1 MKEKLLVWESQKS
14 YYLSYV
20 SHRCVRKGGFMKK
33 GLSLSSYLYIGSM
46 LFGLFFGAG
55 NLIFPVHMGQVA
67 GANVSWAT
75 IGFLVTGI
83 GLPFLGVIAI
93 GLSKSNG
100 LFDLASRIHPLYGYF
115 MTVALYLTIGPFF
128 ALPRLSTVSYEIG
141 LTPYINPAYQTIGLA
156 IFSILFYGL
165 ALFLSLKPT
174 KILVYVGKV
183 LNPIFLVF
191 LGILILTAF
200 IRPMGGVAEVPI
212 TGNYID
218 QPFVSGFL
226 EGYNTMD
233 ALASLAFGIV
243 VVQTI
248 KNLGVTKPSEIA
260 KDTIKSGLISI
271 ILMGIIYT
279 SLSYLGTMSVG
290 QFPISENGGIALAQ
304 ISQFYFGSLGSV
316 LLAVIVTVACLK
328 TAIGLITAC
337 AETFKEMFPNSIS
350 YKSYVVVFSV
360 LTTAVANIGLAN
372 IITYSL
378 PVLMFLYPL
387 AITLILL
394 ALLSP
399 FFKNR
404 QVVYISTTLFTLV
417 VSIADLLNALPE
429 SIRNLNGIQG
439 FLAFCS
445 ENLPFFAIGMGWILP
460 ASVGFAVG
468 IVISLVTK
476 PNPRVL

>member
-1 MKEKLLVWESQKS
+1 
-14 YYLSYV
+14 
-20 SHRCVRKGGFMKK
+20 MKK
-33 GLSLSSYLYIGSM
+33 GLTLSSYIYIGSM

-67 GANVSWAT
+67 GASVSWAT
-75 IGFLVTGI
+75 LGFLVTGI

-93 GLSKSNG
+93 GISKSNG
-100 LFDLASRIHPLYGYF
+100 LFDLASRIHPFYGYF

-141 LTPYINPAYQTIGLA
+141 LTPYISPAYQTVGLA
-156 IFSILFYGL
+156 IFSILFYGT

-191 LGILILTAF
+191 LGVLIVTAF
-200 IRPMGGVAEVPI
+200 VRPMGGIVEAPI
-212 TGNYID
+212 TGNYVN

-248 KNLGVTKPSEIA
+248 KSLGVTKPSEIA
-260 KDTIKSGLISI
+260 KDTVKSGLISI
-271 ILMGIIYT
+271 VLMGIIYA
-279 SLSYLGTMSVG
+279 SLAYLGTMSAG
-290 QFPISENGGIALAQ
+290 QFSISENGGIALAQ
-304 ISQFYFGSLGSV
+304 ISQFYFGSFGSV

-350 YKSYVVVFSV
+350 YKAYVVVFSI
-360 LTTAVANIGLAN
+360 LTTLVANVGLTN
-372 IITYSL
+372 IIAYSL

-399 FFKNR
+399 LFKDR
-404 QVVYISTTLFTLV
+404 QVVYVTTTLFTLF
-417 VSIADLLNALPE
+417 VSVADLLKALPE
-429 SIRNLNGIQG
+429 SIRNVNGVQD
-439 FLAFCS
+439 FLVFCS
-445 ENLPFFAIGMGWILP
+445 EYLPLFSIGMGWIVP
-460 ASVGFAVG
+460 ATIGFVIG
-468 IVISLVTK
+468 IVLSFFTK
-476 PNPRVL
+476 PNPRLI

>member
-1 MKEKLLVWESQKS
+1 
-14 YYLSYV
+14 
-20 SHRCVRKGGFMKK
+20 MKK
-33 GLSLSSYLYIGSM
+33 GLTLSSYLYIGSM

-75 IGFLVTGI
+75 LGFLVTGI

-93 GLSKSNG
+93 GISKSNG

-141 LTPYINPAYQTIGLA
+141 LTPYINPEYQTIGLA
-156 IFSILFYGL
+156 IFSILFYGA

-191 LGILILTAF
+191 LGVLIVTAF
-200 IRPMGGVAEVPI
+200 IRPMGGIAEIPV
-212 TGNYID
+212 TGNYINE
-218 QPFVSGFL
+218 PFVSGFL

-248 KNLGVTKPSEIA
+248 KSLGVTKPSEIA

-271 ILMGIIYT
+271 ILMGIIYA

-290 QFPISENGGIALAQ
+290 QFPISENGGIALTQ
-304 ISQFYFGSLGSV
+304 ISQYYFGSFGSV
-316 LLAVIVTVACLK
+316 LLAVIVTIACLK

-337 AETFKEMFPNSIS
+337 AETFKEMFPRTIS
-350 YKSYVVVFSV
+350 YKAYVVVFSV
-360 LTTAVANIGLAN
+360 LTTLVANVGLTN
-372 IITYSL
+372 IIAYSL

-387 AITLILL
+387 AVTLILL

-399 FFKNR
+399 LFKDR
-404 QVVYISTTLFTLV
+404 QVVYVTTTLFTLV
-417 VSIADLLNALPE
+417 VSVADLFKALPK
-429 SIRNLNGIQG
+429 NIQDVSG
-439 FLAFCS
+439 VKAFLAFCT
-445 ENLPFFAIGMGWILP
+445 EYLPLFSIGMGWILP
-460 ASVGFAVG
+460 ATIGFVVGLL
-468 IVISLVTK
+468 ISWFTK
-476 PNPRVL
+476 PTSRSL

>member
-1 MKEKLLVWESQKS
+1 
-14 YYLSYV
+14 
-20 SHRCVRKGGFMKK
+20 MKK
-33 GLSLSSYLYIGSM
+33 GLTLSSYLYIGSM

-75 IGFLVTGI
+75 LGFLVTGI

-93 GLSKSNG
+93 GISKSNG

-141 LTPYINPAYQTIGLA
+141 LTPYINPEYQTIGIA
-156 IFSILFYGL
+156 IFSILFYGA

-191 LGILILTAF
+191 LGVLIVTAF
-200 IRPMGGVAEVPI
+200 IRPMGGIAEIPV
-212 TGNYID
+212 TGKYINE
-218 QPFVSGFL
+218 PFVSGFL

-248 KNLGVTKPSEIA
+248 KSLGVTKPSEIA

-271 ILMGIIYT
+271 ILMGIIYA

-290 QFPISENGGIALAQ
+290 QFPISKNGGIALTQ
-304 ISQFYFGSLGSV
+304 ISQYYFGSFGSV
-316 LLAVIVTVACLK
+316 LLAVIVTIACLK

-337 AETFKEMFPNSIS
+337 AETFKEMFPRTIS
-350 YKSYVVVFSV
+350 YKAYVVVFSV
-360 LTTAVANIGLAN
+360 LTTLVANVGLTN
-372 IITYSL
+372 IIAYSL

-399 FFKNR
+399 LFKDR
-404 QVVYISTTLFTLV
+404 QVVYVTTTLFTLV
-417 VSIADLLNALPE
+417 VSVADLFKALPKD
-429 SIRNLNGIQG
+429 IQG
-439 FLAFCS
+439 VSGVKTFLAFCT
-445 ENLPFFAIGMGWILP
+445 EYLPLFSIGMGWILP
-460 ASVGFAVG
+460 ATIGFVVGLL
-468 IVISLVTK
+468 ISWFTK
-476 PNPRVL
+476 PTPRSL

>member
-1 MKEKLLVWESQKS
+1 
-14 YYLSYV
+14 
-20 SHRCVRKGGFMKK
+20 MKK
-33 GLSLSSYLYIGSM
+33 GLTLSSYLYIGSM

-55 NLIFPVHMGQVA
+55 NLIFPVHMGQLA
-67 GANVSWAT
+67 GSNVSWAT
-75 IGFLVTGI
+75 LGFLVTGI

-100 LFDLASRIHPLYGYF
+100 LFDLASRVHPYYGYF
-115 MTVALYLTIGPFF
+115 MTIALYLTIGPFF

-141 LTPYINPAYQTIGLA
+141 ITPYISANYQTLGLA
-156 IFSILFYGL
+156 IFSILFYGV

-191 LGILILTAF
+191 LGVLILTAF
-200 IRPMGGVAEVPI
+200 IRPMGGIAEAPI
-212 TGNYID
+212 TGNYVN

-260 KDTIKSGLISI
+260 KDTVKSGLISI
-271 ILMGIIYT
+271 ILMGIIYA

-290 QFPISENGGIALAQ
+290 QFPVSENGGIALTQ

-328 TAIGLITAC
+328 TTIGLITAC
-337 AETFKEMFPNSIS
+337 GETFKEMFPRSIS
-350 YKSYVVVFSV
+350 YKAYVVVFSA
-360 LTTAVANIGLAN
+360 LTTLVANVGLTN
-372 IITYSL
+372 IIAYSL

-399 FFKNR
+399 LFKDR
-404 QVVYISTTLFTLV
+404 QVVYVTTTAFTLV
-417 VSIADLLNALPE
+417 VSVADLFKALPKNVQN
-429 SIRNLNGIQG
+429 IGGIQE
-439 FLAFCS
+439 FLVFCN
-445 ENLPFFAIGMGWILP
+445 EYLPLFGIGMGWILP
-460 ASVGFAVG
+460 AAIGFIIG
-468 IVISLVTK
+468 LFISWFTE
-476 PNPRVL
+476 PTTNVL